1 MISRSDTNFTVSS
14 FFTGHRG
21 GSLSWK
27 LWRKSYRNIIRVSKD
42 LKHQMI
48 LHNLP
53 LLCLLLKKMIEL
65 EKLSVVVTR
74 EYSQLKEI
82 IYEQVTGFSARY
94 NEIQESWENTQ
105 IGPEFPSKLDW
116 LNTAQLQFCRDL
128 KGKFYIVPILERILM
143 ILWRQH

>member
-1 MISRSDTNFTVSS
+1 
-14 FFTGHRG
+14 
-21 GSLSWK
+21 
-27 LWRKSYRNIIRVSKD
+27 
-42 LKHQMI
+42 MI